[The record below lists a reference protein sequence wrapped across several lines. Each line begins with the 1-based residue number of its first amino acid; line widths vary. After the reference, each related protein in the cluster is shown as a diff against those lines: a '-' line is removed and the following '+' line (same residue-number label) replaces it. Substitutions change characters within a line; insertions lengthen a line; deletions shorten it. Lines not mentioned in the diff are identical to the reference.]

1 MALGWFDTSKVDRF
15 ADALVAELMRRM
27 APPSLDEAD
36 RKIADRIHRMTEAL
50 SDRARDFGRTERP
63 NAFKRARLGA
73 RVKELLRG
81 AGYPERFVDAFV
93 YELITLITVAA
104 KGPR

>member
-1 MALGWFDTSKVDRF
+1 MALGWFDTSKVDVF
-15 ADALVAELMRRM
+15 GDALVAELTRRL
-27 APPSLDEAD
+27 APSSLDD
-36 RKIADRIHRMTEAL
+36 TGRKTGERIHRMTEAL

-73 RVKELLRG
+73 RVKGLLRE

-93 YELITLITVAA
+93 YELITLITVAS